1 MFPVGPRRPTR
12 PVPIRRRRHLPPVPI
27 QRAHPRVQMQNGSQQ
42 VKKNSNFSNL
52 TTYFKNNDGN
62 YDLDKIVVT
71 AEQVNKLYGNVRP
84 LLSKFLN
91 R

>member
-1 MFPVGPRRPTR
+1 MFPGGPGRPIR
-12 PVPIRRRRHLPPVPI
+12 PVPIRRMPLLPVPI
-27 QRAHPRVQMQNGSQQ
+27 QRADPRIRMQNGAPQ
-42 VKKNSNFSNL
+42 VKQNSNFSNL
-52 TTYFKNNDGN
+52 TTFFKDNDGN
-62 YDLDKIVVT
+62 YDLDKIVGT